1 MASGQNADSSHKS
14 EDASAAQAA
23 QSQTAECAS
32 GLLDSETLLAGE
44 TFPKALRLRTP
55 SQFRHVFADATRFA
69 NRHWTFLVR
78 PNGLPIPRL
87 GLAIAR
93 KQAGKAHDR
102 NRIKRIARE
111 CFRKQKRALV
121 GYDIVILARQG
132 VTDVDNA
139 TLVRSFEHL
148 VRKIRKQ
155 SQTKDTQ

>member
-1 MASGQNADSSHKS
+1 MASRQNADSPDKP

-32 GLLDSETLLAGE
+32 GLLDSDALLAGE
-44 TFPKALRLRTP
+44 TFPKALRLRKP
-55 SQFRHVFADATRFA
+55 GEFRHVFADATRFA

-78 PNGLPIPRL
+78 ENGLPIPRM

-132 VTDVDNA
+132 VADVDNA

-148 VRKIRKQ
+148 VRKIRKH